1 MEKSYNR
8 GEQGAAGREEMAS
21 THYSNSLI
29 SIHYLGGK
37 TMYNLV
43 PTNMQEVADKL
54 AYELSKGKDSTEESV
69 IRRAVLDNAQQM
81 LDGAL
86 EGPYWKAL
94 WQEEDRVIVIQDIM
108 NKPVGTVLPAQTDFI
123 SDFRE
128 SAPSLLQKMADQIQK
143 IVDND

>member
-1 MEKSYNR
+1 
-8 GEQGAAGREEMAS
+8 
-21 THYSNSLI
+21 
-29 SIHYLGGK
+29 
-37 TMYNLV
+37 MYNLV

-94 WQEEDRVIVIQDIM
+94 WQEEDHSIEIQDIM
-108 NKPVGTVLPAQTDFI
+108 NKPVGTVLPVQTDFI

-128 SAPSLLQKMADQIQK
+128 AAPSLLQKMANQIQK